1 MTTRDTIVA
10 CATPTGHSG
19 LAVIRLSG
27 PGAVSITTH
36 FFISADASMPVES
49 NHAYYGRIID
59 PLDPERS
66 VIDWSI
72 ATFFIAPHS
81 YTGEDAVE
89 ISCHGNPLI
98 VDRIISVAVSQG
110 ARPAEPG
117 EFTRRALLGGKLD
130 LIQAEAVLD
139 VVHAQCDEAR
149 RLAIVQYEGA
159 LSQRVREWR
168 SVITDLLVM
177 VEAHID
183 FPDEEDVVYGQ
194 KQVHFQV
201 QKLLTE
207 IDQLLASAKTGIKIK
222 EGYSVAIAGRV
233 NVGKST
239 LFNKLLGY
247 ERAIVHQTPGTTR
260 DYIEE
265 GVEIRGLFL
274 RLTDTAGV
282 TNTAEMPDIDKLSI
296 DRTLQVLDQ
305 ADLVLMVFDG
315 SEPLNEHDIQLYNL
329 VKDRS
334 KILVINKI
342 DLNIKLRESDILTD
356 SVKLSA
362 KTGDNLDQLR
372 DAIRKHLSANK
383 DAEPGLRKD
392 LMLTRH
398 RHIRALKEA
407 RKCLLGVI
415 ENNAPDTVAFE
426 LHSTLEIIGELTGQ
440 RIMRKEILDKIF
452 EEFCIGK

>member
-1 MTTRDTIVA
+1 MIARDTIVA
-10 CATPTGHSG
+10 CATPTGYSG

-27 PGAVSITTH
+27 PDAVFIATH
-36 FFISADASMPVES
+36 FFLFADASKSVES

-59 PLDPERS
+59 PRDPEKR
-66 VIDWSI
+66 VIDWSL
-72 ATFFIAPHS
+72 ATFFITPHS

-89 ISCHGNPLI
+89 VSCHGNPLI
-98 VDRIISVAVSQG
+98 VDRIISIAVSQG

-117 EFTRRALLGGKLD
+117 EFTRRALLNGKLD

-139 VVHAQCDEAR
+139 MVHAPCDDAR
-149 RLAIVQYEGA
+149 RLAIVQYEGV

-168 SVITDLLVM
+168 SVVTDLLIM

-183 FPDEEDVVYGQ
+183 FPDEEDVVYEQ
-194 KQVHFQV
+194 KQVNFQV

-207 IDQLLASAKTGIKIK
+207 IDVLLTSAKTGVKIK
-222 EGYSVAIAGRV
+222 EGYRVAIAGRV

-282 TNTAEMPDIDKLSI
+282 MNVVDMPDVDKLGI

-334 KILVINKI
+334 KIMVINKI
-342 DLNIKLRESDILTD
+342 DLNIKLREGDILTD

-372 DAIRKHLSANK
+372 DAIRKHLSADRN
-383 DAEPGLRKD
+383 AGPGLRKD

-398 RHIRALKEA
+398 RHIRALKEVK
-407 RKCLLGVI
+407 KCLLGVI
-415 ENNAPDTVAFE
+415 ENNTPDTVAFE
-426 LHSTLEIIGELTGQ
+426 LHSALEIIGELTGQ